1 MLLKTPFRLIHFPGV
16 ALAIAGAALVLA
28 AVTVSTRLFL
38 PAAGDAALQQ
48 DLSQVGGVP
57 VLSVVMYSSF
67 GPNELSGLSGQ
78 VERVVDGRAPRLGD
92 PVRTLLGP
100 AVPVTA
106 GPEGS
111 GEPQGGAPVDR
122 GATAPVQLAAR
133 DGFAGHIRRLAT
145 ARGAAAS
152 DGVWVPE
159 SVATA
164 LRLRPGQAV
173 TVGARPRVRT
183 RVAGIY
189 QDLTAGGRPLDPFWS
204 PLSGAMAVQQVDQ
217 PPPPLLLAEPEPL
230 AELGRQ
236 LEASGRLEWNWYLP
250 PRRLTVPTVQTLV
263 PQIERVRL
271 DISDPLSLLAAR
283 QASASSPLA
292 DAVARARATEV
303 ALTGPV
309 ETISVTGRVLALA
322 LLAAAGLYGVKRRRG
337 EVLLLTAQGVGGA
350 RLAARTV
357 VEALLPLL
365 VGGALGWL
373 LAVGLAGVLT
383 PTGEPQPQAL
393 AAANREVLVALAVGL
408 LLLAAVTWASVQ
420 AEERE
425 RSGRLRVLLARP
437 LWEALLLVL
446 AAAALYEL
454 QTRGAQPVQ
463 AAGEPARVDRFL
475 VLFPLLLI
483 AGLAGLAARG
493 AGRLL
498 ARRPLRAAARPRPA
512 TFLALRRLA
521 AAPRLVLLLVT
532 GSALAIGIL
541 GYAGILVASTRAAAL
556 DKARVLVGS
565 DTSVST
571 AAAAEG
577 LDGGGLAATRVQ
589 RVRGLTLAPDGVPI
603 DLLAVDP
610 STFAAAVHWD
620 AAWAGEPLGALL
632 DRLNADQPAP
642 GRVPALLAGPSV
654 SASNAVELG
663 TDDLPVSVV
672 GRASAFPGMSRA
684 DRPLLVVSA
693 DRLSLWAGSTGVR
706 LTAGHEV
713 WTREDPAAVVAV
725 LREAGTV
732 PEATRTAGTV
742 MRTPAFL
749 AVSWTF
755 AMLQA
760 LGALAGLVALVG
772 LVLYA
777 QARQRG
783 RLVAYALA
791 RRMGLS
797 RGAHL
802 RSVAMELAAML
813 LFSFVLGVAL
823 ALVTSLLV
831 YRRLDPMPELPP
843 GLHLVLPGA
852 VLGLTLLG
860 VALAAVAGALLVQRG
875 ADRAN
880 VAEVM
885 RLAG

>member
-48 DLSQVGGVP
+48 GLSQFAGVP
-57 VLSVVMYSSF
+57 ALSVVMYSSF

-78 VERVVDGRAPRLGD
+78 VERVVHNRAPRLGD

-100 AVPVTA
+100 PLPLSV
-106 GPEGS
+106 GGS
-111 GEPQGGAPVDR
+111 A
-122 GATAPVQLAAR
+122 APVQLAAR
-133 DGFAGHIRRLAT
+133 DGFAAHVRQLAT
-145 ARGAAAS
+145 ARGKAAT

-159 SVATA
+159 TVATA
-164 LRLRPGQAV
+164 LKLRPGQAV
-173 TVGARPRVRT
+173 AVGADPRVRT

-189 QDLTAGGRPLDPFWS
+189 QDLTAGDRALDPFWS
-204 PLSGAMAVQQVDQ
+204 PLSGALAVQDIDQ
-217 PPPPLLLAEPEPL
+217 PPAPLLLAEPEPL

-250 PRRLTVPTVQTLV
+250 PGRPTVPAVETLV

-271 DISDPLSLLAAR
+271 DVADPLSLFAAR
-283 QASASSPLA
+283 QATASSPLA

-365 VGGALGWL
+365 AGGVLGWL
-373 LAVGLAGVLT
+373 LAVGLAGVLA

-425 RSGRLRVLLARP
+425 RSGRLRALLARP

-446 AAAALYEL
+446 AAAAFYEL

-463 AAGEPARVDRFL
+463 TAGEPAKVDRFL

-498 ARRPLRAAARPRPA
+498 ARRPLRVGARPA
-512 TFLALRRLA
+512 AFLAGRRLA

-571 AAAAEG
+571 LSAAEG
-577 LDGGGLAATRVQ
+577 LEGGALAATSVQ
-589 RVRGLTLAPDGVPI
+589 RIRGLTLAPDGVPV

-620 AAWAGEPLGALL
+620 AAWAGEPLAALL
-632 DRLNADQPAP
+632 DRLDADPAAT
-642 GRVPALLAGPSV
+642 GRVSALLAGPAV
-654 SASNAVELG
+654 PAAGAVELG
-663 TDDLPVSVV
+663 ADDLPVAMV
-672 GRASAFPGMSRA
+672 GRAAAFPGMSRA

-693 DRLSLWAGSTGVR
+693 ERLSQWAVTLRVR

-732 PEATRTAGTV
+732 PEATRTAATV
-742 MRTPAFL
+742 MRTPTFL

-755 AMLQA
+755 AMLQT
-760 LGALAGLVALVG
+760 LGALAGLVTLVG
-772 LVLYA
+772 LVLYV

-802 RSVAMELAAML
+802 GSVALELAAML
-813 LFSFVLGVAL
+813 LFSFALGVAL
-823 ALVTSLLV
+823 ALATSSLV

-860 VALAAVAGALLVQRG
+860 VAVAALTGALLVQRG

>member
-1 MLLKTPFRLIHFPGV
+1 V
-16 ALAIAGAALVLA
+16 ALAIAGAALVLV

-48 DLSQVGGVP
+48 DLGQIGGVP
-57 VLSVVMYSSF
+57 ALSVVMFSSL
-67 GPNELSGLSGQ
+67 GPNELEGLSVQ
-78 VERVVDGRAPRLGD
+78 VERVVAGRAPRLGE
-92 PVRTLLGP
+92 PVRPLLGP
-100 AVPVTA
+100 PVPVA
-106 GPEGS
+106 AARPEGS
-111 GEPQGGAPVDR
+111 GEPQGGAPVNR
-122 GATAPVQLAAR
+122 AAQVQLAAR
-133 DGFAGHIRRLAT
+133 DGFAGHVHRLAT
-145 ARGAAAS
+145 AQGTATA
-152 DGVWVPE
+152 DGVWVPR

-164 LRLRPGQAV
+164 LRLRPGQVVVIGTA
-173 TVGARPRVRT
+173 PLVRA

-189 QDLTAGGRPLDPFWS
+189 QDLTDGDRPLDPFWS
-204 PLSGAMAVQQVDQ
+204 PLSGAMAVQQADQ

-236 LEASGRLEWNWYLP
+236 LAVSARLEWDFYLP
-250 PRRLTVPTVQTLV
+250 PGRLTVPAVETLV
-263 PQIERVRL
+263 PQIDRVRL

-283 QASASSPLA
+283 QATASSPLA
-292 DAVARARATEV
+292 TSVARAHTTEV

-309 ETISVTGRVLALA
+309 ETISVTGRILALA

-350 RLAARTV
+350 QLAARSV
-357 VEALLPLL
+357 VEAVLPLL
-365 VGGALGWL
+365 AGGALGWA

-383 PTGEPQPQAL
+383 PTSEPQPQAL
-393 AAANREVLVALAVGL
+393 AAANREVVVVLAVGL
-408 LLLAAVTWASVQ
+408 LLLAAVTWGSVR

-425 RSGRLRVLLARP
+425 GPGRFREVLARP
-437 LWEALLLVL
+437 LWEALVLVL

-454 QTRGAQPVQ
+454 QTRGGQPVRVP
-463 AAGEPARVDRFL
+463 GEPARVDRFL

-498 ARRPLRAAARPRPA
+498 AGATRPIRASNRPSPAA
-512 TFLALRRLA
+512 FLAVRRLA

-532 GSALAIGIL
+532 GSALAFGIL
-541 GYAGILVASTRAAAL
+541 GYAGVLVASTRAAAY
-556 DKARVLVGS
+556 DKARILVGS
-565 DTSVST
+565 DASVT
-571 AAAAEG
+571 TRAPAEG
-577 LDGGGLAATRVQ
+577 LNGSGLAATRVQ
-589 RVRGLTLAPDGVPI
+589 RVSGVTLAPDSVPV

-610 STFAAAVHWD
+610 ATFAAAVHWSSTY
-620 AAWAGEPLGALL
+620 AGEPLGVLL
-632 DRLNADQPAP
+632 DRLDADPAVV
-642 GRVPALLAGPSV
+642 GRVPALLAGPAV
-654 SASNAVELG
+654 PTSNAVE
-663 TDDLPVSVV
+663 V
-672 GRASAFPGMSRA
+672 GSADVPIAIVGSASAFPGMSRA

-693 DRLSLWAGSTGVR
+693 ARLSVWAGNARTP
-706 LTAGHEV
+706 LAAEHEV

-755 AMLQA
+755 SMLQA
-760 LGALAGLVALVG
+760 LGALAGLVALIG
-772 LVLYA
+772 LVLYI

-802 RSVAMELAAML
+802 RSVALELAAML
-813 LFSFVLGVAL
+813 LFGFALGTTL
-823 ALVTSLLV
+823 ALVTSSLV
-831 YRRLDPMPELPP
+831 YRRLDPMPEIPP
-843 GLHLVLPGA
+843 GLHLHVQGA
-852 VLGLTLLG
+852 VLGLTLVG
-860 VALAAVAGALLVQRG
+860 VAVAALAGALLVQRG

>member
-16 ALAIAGAALVLA
+16 ALAVAGAALVLA

-48 DLSQVGGVP
+48 DLGQIGGVP
-57 VLSVVMYSSF
+57 ALSVVMFSPI
-67 GPNELSGLSGQ
+67 GPNELAALSRQ
-78 VERVVDGRAPRLGD
+78 VEGVVAGRVPRLGE
-92 PVRTLLGP
+92 PVRTVLGP
-100 AVPVTA
+100 PVQVA
-106 GPEGS
+106 PAEGS
-111 GEPQGGAPVDR
+111 GEPQGGAPVER
-122 GATAPVQLAAR
+122 VAPVQLAAR
-133 DGFAGHIRRLAT
+133 DGFAGHVRRLAT
-145 ARGAAAS
+145 APGTAAA
-152 DGVWVPE
+152 DGVWLPE

-173 TVGARPRVRT
+173 TVGAAPRART

-189 QDLTAGGRPLDPFWS
+189 QDLTGGDRPLDPFWS
-204 PLSGAMAVQQVDQ
+204 PLSGALAVRKVGEE
-217 PPPPLLLAEPEPL
+217 PPPLLLAEPALL

-236 LEASGRLEWNWYLP
+236 LGASARLEWNYYLP
-250 PRRLTVPTVQTLV
+250 PGRLTVPTVETLV
-263 PQIERVRL
+263 PQIDRVRL
-271 DISDPLSLLAAR
+271 DVSDPVSVLAAR
-283 QASASSPLA
+283 QATASSPLA
-292 DAVARARATEV
+292 NAVASAHATEV

-309 ETISVTGRVLALA
+309 ETISVTGRILALA

-350 RLAARTV
+350 QLAARSV
-357 VEALLPLL
+357 VEAALPLL
-365 VGGALGWL
+365 AGGALGWM
-373 LAVGLAGVLT
+373 LAVGLAAVLT

-393 AAANREVLVALAVGL
+393 AAANREVL
-408 LLLAAVTWASVQ
+408 
-420 AEERE
+420 
-425 RSGRLRVLLARP
+425 
-437 LWEALLLVL
+437 

-454 QTRGAQPVQ
+454 QTRGSQPVQ
-463 AAGEPARVDRFL
+463 AGGQPARVDRFL

-498 ARRPLRAAARPRPA
+498 AGGTRPLRGGGRPRPA
-512 TFLALRRLA
+512 VFLAVRRLA

-541 GYAGILVASTRAAAL
+541 GYAGILVASTRAAAH
-556 DKARVLVGS
+556 DKARILVGS
-565 DTSVST
+565 DASVT
-571 AAAAEG
+571 TRAPAKG
-577 LDGGGLAATRVQ
+577 LDGSGLAATRVQ
-589 RVRGLTLAPDGVPI
+589 RVSGATLAPDSVPV

-610 STFAAAVHWD
+610 ATFAAAVHWSSPY
-620 AAWAGEPLGALL
+620 AGEPLGVLL
-632 DRLNADQPAP
+632 DRLDADPAVV
-642 GRVPALLAGPSV
+642 GRVPALLAGPAV
-654 SASNAVELG
+654 PTSNAIEVG
-663 TDDLPVSVV
+663 GADLPIAIV
-672 GRASAFPGMSRA
+672 GSASAFPGMSRA

-693 DRLSLWAGSTGVR
+693 ARLSVWAGNARTP
-706 LTAGHEV
+706 LAAEHEV
-713 WTREDPAAVVAV
+713 WTREDPAAIVAV

-732 PEATRTAGTV
+732 PEATRTASTV

-760 LGALAGLVALVG
+760 LGALAGLVALIG

-802 RSVAMELAAML
+802 RSVALELAAML
-813 LFSFVLGVAL
+813 LFGFALGTTL
-823 ALVTSLLV
+823 ALVTSSLV
-831 YRRLDPMPELPP
+831 YRRLDPMPEIPP
-843 GLHLVLPGA
+843 GLHLRLPGA

-860 VALAAVAGALLVQRG
+860 VAVAALAGALLVQRG

>member
-16 ALAIAGAALVLA
+16 ALAIAGAALVLV

-48 DLSQVGGVP
+48 DLGQIGGVP
-57 VLSVVMYSSF
+57 ALSVVMYSSF
-67 GPNELSGLSGQ
+67 GPNELAGLSGQ

-100 AVPVTA
+100 PVPVA
-106 GPEGS
+106 AN
-111 GEPQGGAPVDR
+111 GAS
-122 GATAPVQLAAR
+122 APVQLAAR
-133 DGFAGHIRRLAT
+133 DGFAGHVRRLAT
-145 ARGAAAS
+145 AEGKAAT

-164 LRLRPGQAV
+164 LKLRPGQAV
-173 TVGARPRVRT
+173 AVGAAPRVRT

-189 QDLTAGGRPLDPFWS
+189 QDLTAGDRPLDPFWS
-204 PLSGAMAVQQVDQ
+204 PLSGALAVQQIDQ
-217 PPPPLLLAEPEPL
+217 PPPPLLLAEPEPQ

-236 LEASGRLEWNWYLP
+236 LGASGRLEWNWYLP
-250 PRRLTVPTVQTLV
+250 PGRLTVPTVETLV

-283 QASASSPLA
+283 QAAASSPLA

-365 VGGALGWL
+365 AGGALGWL

-408 LLLAAVTWASVQ
+408 LLLAAVTWASVH

-425 RSGRLRVLLARP
+425 RSGRLRQLLARP

-463 AAGEPARVDRFL
+463 AAGEPARVDSFL

-498 ARRPLRAAARPRPA
+498 ARRPLRAGTRPRPA
-512 TFLALRRLA
+512 AFLAVRRLA

-571 AAAAEG
+571 LAAAEG
-577 LDGGGLAATRVQ
+577 LDGGLAATRVQ
-589 RVRGLTLAPDGVPI
+589 RVRGLTLAPDGVPV

-632 DRLNADQPAP
+632 DRLDADPPAP

-654 SASNAVELG
+654 PASNALELG
-663 TDDLPVSVV
+663 VEDLPVATV
-672 GRASAFPGMSRA
+672 GSATAFPGMSRA

-693 DRLSLWAGSTGVR
+693 ERLSLWAGTAGVR
-706 LTAGHEV
+706 LATGHEV
-713 WTREDPAAVVAV
+713 WSREDPAAVVAV

-732 PEATRTAGTV
+732 PEATRTAATV

-755 AMLQA
+755 GMLQA
-760 LGALAGLVALVG
+760 LGTLAGLVALVG
-772 LVLYA
+772 LVLYV

-791 RRMGLS
+791 RRMGLT

-802 RSVAMELAAML
+802 RSVALELAAML
-813 LFSFVLGVAL
+813 LFSFALGVIL
-823 ALVTSLLV
+823 ALVTSSLV

-852 VLGLTLLG
+852 ALGLTLLG
-860 VALAAVAGALLVQRG
+860 VTVAAVAGALLVQRG

>member
-16 ALAIAGAALVLA
+16 ALAVAGAALVLA

-48 DLSQVGGVP
+48 DLGQIGGVP
-57 VLSVVMYSSF
+57 ALSVVMFSPI
-67 GPNELSGLSGQ
+67 GPNELAALSRQ
-78 VERVVDGRAPRLGD
+78 VEGVVAGRVPRLGE
-92 PVRTLLGP
+92 PVRTVLGP
-100 AVPVTA
+100 PVPVA
-106 GPEGS
+106 PAEGS
-111 GEPQGGAPVDR
+111 GEPQGGAPVER
-122 GATAPVQLAAR
+122 VAPVQLAAR
-133 DGFAGHIRRLAT
+133 DGFAGHVRRLAT
-145 ARGAAAS
+145 APGTAAA
-152 DGVWVPE
+152 DGVWLPE

-173 TVGARPRVRT
+173 TVGAAPRART

-189 QDLTAGGRPLDPFWS
+189 QDLTGGDRPLDPFWS
-204 PLSGAMAVQQVDQ
+204 PLSGALAVRKVGEE
-217 PPPPLLLAEPEPL
+217 PPPLLLAEPALL

-236 LEASGRLEWNWYLP
+236 LGASARLEWNYYLP
-250 PRRLTVPTVQTLV
+250 PGRLTVPTVETLV
-263 PQIERVRL
+263 PQIDRVRL
-271 DISDPLSLLAAR
+271 DVSDPVSVLAAR
-283 QASASSPLA
+283 QATASSPLA
-292 DAVARARATEV
+292 NAVASAHATEV

-309 ETISVTGRVLALA
+309 ETISVTGRILALA

-350 RLAARTV
+350 QLAARSV
-357 VEALLPLL
+357 VEAALPLL
-365 VGGALGWL
+365 AGGALGWM
-373 LAVGLAGVLT
+373 LAVGLAAVLT

-408 LLLAAVTWASVQ
+408 LLLAVVTWASVQ

-425 RSGRLRVLLARP
+425 RSRAGLRELLAKP
-437 LWEALLLVL
+437 LWEVLLLVL

-454 QTRGAQPVQ
+454 QTRGSQPVQ
-463 AAGEPARVDRFL
+463 AGGQPARVDRFL

-498 ARRPLRAAARPRPA
+498 AGGTRPLRGGGRPRPA
-512 TFLALRRLA
+512 VFLAVRRLA

-532 GSALAIGIL
+532 GSALAFGIL
-541 GYAGILVASTRAAAL
+541 GYAGILVASTRAAAH
-556 DKARVLVGS
+556 DKARILVGS
-565 DTSVST
+565 DASVT
-571 AAAAEG
+571 TRAPAKG
-577 LDGGGLAATRVQ
+577 LDGSGLAATRVQ
-589 RVRGLTLAPDGVPI
+589 RVSGATLDADP
-603 DLLAVDP
+603 AV
-610 STFAAAVHWD
+610 V
-620 AAWAGEPLGALL
+620 
-632 DRLNADQPAP
+632 
-642 GRVPALLAGPSV
+642 GRVPALLAGPAV
-654 SASNAVELG
+654 PTSNAIEVG
-663 TDDLPVSVV
+663 GADLPIAIV
-672 GRASAFPGMSRA
+672 GSASAFPGMSRA

-693 DRLSLWAGSTGVR
+693 ARLSVWAENARTP
-706 LTAGHEV
+706 LAAEHEV
-713 WTREDPAAVVAV
+713 WTREDPAAIVAV

-732 PEATRTAGTV
+732 PEATRTASTV

-760 LGALAGLVALVG
+760 LGALAGLVALIG

-802 RSVAMELAAML
+802 RSVALELAAML
-813 LFSFVLGVAL
+813 LFGFALGTTL
-823 ALVTSLLV
+823 ALVTSSLV
-831 YRRLDPMPELPP
+831 YRRLDPMPEIPP
-843 GLHLVLPGA
+843 GLHLRLPGA

-860 VALAAVAGALLVQRG
+860 VAVAALAGALLVQRG

>member
-48 DLSQVGGVP
+48 ELGQIGGVP
-57 VLSVVMYSSF
+57 ALSVVLFSPI
-67 GPNELSGLSGQ
+67 GPNELAALSRQ
-78 VERVVDGRAPRLGD
+78 VEGVVGGRVPRLGE
-92 PVRTLLGP
+92 PVRTMLGP
-100 AVPVTA
+100 PVALAAGDTTA
-106 GPEGS
+106 S
-111 GEPQGGAPVDR
+111 
-122 GATAPVQLAAR
+122 VQLAAR
-133 DGFAGHIRRLAT
+133 DGFAGHLRRLAT
-145 ARGAAAS
+145 AEGTAAE

-173 TVGARPRVRT
+173 AVGTAPRART

-189 QDLTAGGRPLDPFWS
+189 QDLTGGDRPLDPFWS
-204 PLSGAMAVQQVDQ
+204 PLSGALAVRKVGEE
-217 PPPPLLLAEPEPL
+217 PPQLLLAEPVLL

-236 LEASGRLEWNWYLP
+236 LGATARLEWNYYLP
-250 PRRLTVPTVQTLV
+250 PGRLTVPTVETLV
-263 PQIERVRL
+263 PQIDRVRL
-271 DISDPLSLLAAR
+271 DISDPVSVLAAR
-283 QASASSPLA
+283 QATASSPLA
-292 DAVARARATEV
+292 TAVASAHATEV

-309 ETISVTGRVLALA
+309 ETISVTGRILALA

-350 RLAARTV
+350 QLAARSV
-357 VEALLPLL
+357 VEAALPLL
-365 VGGALGWL
+365 AGGALGWV

-420 AEERE
+420 AEERQ
-425 RSGRLRVLLARP
+425 RSRAAFRELLAKP

-454 QTRGAQPVQ
+454 QTRGGQPVQ
-463 AAGEPARVDRFL
+463 VGGQPARVDRFL

-498 ARRPLRAAARPRPA
+498 AEGTRPLRAGASPRPA
-512 TFLALRRLA
+512 AFLAVRRLA

-541 GYAGILVASTRAAAL
+541 GYAGILVASTRAAAH
-556 DKARVLVGS
+556 DKARILVGS
-565 DTSVST
+565 DTSVT
-571 AAAAEG
+571 TLAPAKG
-577 LDGGGLAATRVQ
+577 LDGSGLAATRVQ
-589 RVRGLTLAPDGVPI
+589 RVHGVTLSPYSVPV

-610 STFAAAVHWD
+610 ATFAAAVHWSSTY
-620 AAWAGEPLGALL
+620 AGEPLGVLL
-632 DRLNADQPAP
+632 DRLDADPAVV
-642 GRVPALLAGPSV
+642 GRVPALLAGPAV
-654 SASNAVELG
+654 PTSNAIEVG
-663 TDDLPVSVV
+663 SADLPIAIV
-672 GRASAFPGMSRA
+672 GNASAFPGMSRA

-693 DRLSLWAGSTGVR
+693 APLSVWAGN
-706 LTAGHEV
+706 AGTPLAAEHEV

-755 AMLQA
+755 GMLQA
-760 LGALAGLVALVG
+760 LGVLAGLVALVG

-802 RSVAMELAAML
+802 RSVALELAAML
-813 LFSFVLGVAL
+813 LFSFALGVTL
-823 ALVTSLLV
+823 ALITSSLV
-831 YRRLDPMPELPP
+831 YRRLDPMPEIPP
-843 GLHLVLPGA
+843 GLHLRLPGA

-860 VALAAVAGALLVQRG
+860 VAVAALAGALLVQRG

-880 VAEVM
+880 VAEVL

>member
-16 ALAIAGAALVLA
+16 ALAIAGAALVLV

-38 PAAGDAALQQ
+38 PAAGDAALEQE
-48 DLSQVGGVP
+48 LSRVRGVP
-57 VLSVVMYSSF
+57 ALSVVMFSSF
-67 GPNELSGLSGQ
+67 GPNELSALSGQ
-78 VERVVDGRAPRLGD
+78 VERVVSNRAPRLGD

-100 AVPVTA
+100 ALPVQA
-106 GPEGS
+106 AEGS
-111 GEPQGGAPVDR
+111 GGPVDR
-122 GATAPVQLAAR
+122 AASAPVQLAAR

-145 ARGAAAS
+145 ARGTAAT
-152 DGVWVPE
+152 DGVWVAE

-164 LRLRPGQAV
+164 LKLRPGQAI
-173 TVGARPRVRT
+173 TVGAEPRART

-189 QDLTAGGRPLDPFWS
+189 QDLTAGDQLLDPFWS
-204 PLSGAMAVQQVDQ
+204 PLSGALSVQQIDA
-217 PPPPLLLAEPEPL
+217 PPAPLLLAEPAPL
-230 AELGRQ
+230 AELGRR
-236 LEASGRLEWNWYLP
+236 LEAAGRLEWNWYLP
-250 PRRLTVPTVQTLV
+250 PGRITVPAVETLV
-263 PQIERVRL
+263 PPIERVRL
-271 DISDPLSLLAAR
+271 DVSDPLSLFAAR
-283 QASASSPLA
+283 QATASSPLA
-292 DAVARARATEV
+292 DAVASARATEV

-309 ETISVTGRVLALA
+309 ETISVTGRALALA

-365 VGGALGWL
+365 AGGALGWL

-393 AAANREVLVALAVGL
+393 AAANLEVLVALAVGL
-408 LLLAAVTWASVQ
+408 LLLAAVTWGSVQ

-425 RSGRLRVLLARP
+425 RTGRLRQLLARP

-463 AAGEPARVDRFL
+463 TAGEPARVDRFL
-475 VLFPLLLI
+475 VLFPMLLI

-498 ARRPLRAAARPRPA
+498 AGGARPLRAGAHPRPA
-512 TFLALRRLA
+512 AFLAGRRLA
-521 AAPRLVLLLVT
+521 AAPRLVVLLVT

-541 GYAGILVASTRAAAL
+541 GYAGILVASTRSAAL

-565 DTSVST
+565 DTSMST
-571 AAAAEG
+571 RAAAEG

-589 RVRGLTLAPDGVPI
+589 RLGDLTLQPDGVPV

-620 AAWAGEPLGALL
+620 ASWSGEPLGVLL
-632 DRLNADQPAP
+632 DRLDAGPPSP
-642 GRVPALLAGPSV
+642 GRVPALLAGPAV
-654 SASNAVELG
+654 PAFNAVELG
-663 TDDLPVSVV
+663 TADVPVAMV
-672 GRASAFPGMSRA
+672 GRAAAFPGMSRA

-693 DRLSLWAGSTGVR
+693 ERLSQWAVALRVR
-706 LTAGHEV
+706 LPAGHEV
-713 WTREDPAAVVAV
+713 WTREEPAVVAAV

-732 PEATRTAGTV
+732 PEATRTAGAV

-755 AMLQA
+755 GMLQA

-772 LVLYA
+772 LVLYV

-813 LFSFVLGVAL
+813 LFSFALGVAL
-823 ALVTSLLV
+823 ALVTASLV
-831 YRRLDPMPELPP
+831 YRRLDPMPGLPP

-860 VALAAVAGALLVQRG
+860 VAVAAVAGALLVQRG

>member
-1 MLLKTPFRLIHFPGV
+1 V
-16 ALAIAGAALVLA
+16 ALAIAGAALVLV

-48 DLSQVGGVP
+48 DLGKIGGVRA
-57 VLSVVMYSSF
+57 LAVVMFSSL
-67 GPNELSGLSGQ
+67 GPNELEGLSGQ
-78 VERVVDGRAPRLGD
+78 VERVVAGRAPRLGD

-100 AVPVTA
+100 PVPVTA
-106 GPEGS
+106 NGTS
-111 GEPQGGAPVDR
+111 AQ
-122 GATAPVQLAAR
+122 VQLAAR
-133 DGFAGHIRRLAT
+133 DGFAGHVRRLAT
-145 ARGAAAS
+145 ARGTAAAG
-152 DGVWVPE
+152 GVWVPR

-164 LRLRPGQAV
+164 LRLRPGQV
-173 TVGARPRVRT
+173 VVIGAAPRVRA

-189 QDLTAGGRPLDPFWS
+189 QDLTDGDRPLDPFWS
-204 PLSGAMAVQQVDQ
+204 PLSGAMAVQQADQ
-217 PPPPLLLAEPEPL
+217 PPPPLLLAEPAPL

-236 LEASGRLEWNWYLP
+236 LAVSARLEWDFYLP
-250 PRRLTVPTVQTLV
+250 PGRLTVPAVETLV
-263 PQIERVRL
+263 PQIDRVRL
-271 DISDPLSLLAAR
+271 DVSDPVSVLAAR
-283 QASASSPLA
+283 QATASSPLA
-292 DAVARARATEV
+292 TAVASAHDTEV

-309 ETISVTGRVLALA
+309 ETISVTGRILALA

-350 RLAARTV
+350 QLAARSL
-357 VEALLPLL
+357 VEAVLPLL
-365 VGGALGWL
+365 AGGALGWA

-383 PTGEPQPQAL
+383 PTGEAQPQAL
-393 AAANREVLVALAVGL
+393 AAANREVVVVLAVGM

-425 RSGRLRVLLARP
+425 RSRAAFRELLAKP
-437 LWEALLLVL
+437 LWEALVLVL

-454 QTRGAQPVQ
+454 QSRGGQPVQ
-463 AAGEPARVDRFL
+463 VPGQPARVDRFL

-498 ARRPLRAAARPRPA
+498 ANGTRPIRAAARPRPA
-512 TFLALRRLA
+512 AFLAVRRLA

-532 GSALAIGIL
+532 GSALAFGIL

-571 AAAAEG
+571 WAAAQG

-589 RVRGLTLAPDGVPI
+589 RVNGVTLAPDGTTV

-610 STFAAAVHWD
+610 ATFAAAVRWD
-620 AAWAGEPLGALL
+620 PTYAGEPLGVLL
-632 DRLNADQPAP
+632 DRLAAGPAAAS
-642 GRVPALLAGPSV
+642 RLPALLAGPAV
-654 SASNAVELG
+654 PTANAIELGSASLPLAAVG
-663 TDDLPVSVV
+663 TAAV
-672 GRASAFPGMSRA
+672 FPGMSRA
-684 DRPLLVVSA
+684 DRPLLVVPA
-693 DRLSLWAGSTGVR
+693 ERLSAWARRSGTP
-706 LTAGHEV
+706 LAAEHEV

-725 LREAGTV
+725 LRQAGTV
-732 PEATRTAGTV
+732 PGAVRTAGAV

-755 AMLQA
+755 SMLQA

-772 LVLYA
+772 LVLYV

-802 RSVAMELAAML
+802 RSVALELAAML
-813 LFSFVLGVAL
+813 LFGFALGVIL
-823 ALVTSLLV
+823 ALVSSSLV
-831 YRRLDPMPELPP
+831 YRRLDPMPEIPP
-843 GLHLVLPGA
+843 GLHLQLPGA
-852 VLGLTLLG
+852 VLGLTLVG
-860 VALAAVAGALLVQRG
+860 VAAAALAGALLVQRG

>member
-1 MLLKTPFRLIHFPGV
+1 MLLKTPFRLIHVPGV
-16 ALAIAGAALVLA
+16 ARAIAGAALVLA

-48 DLSQVGGVP
+48 GLGQIGGVP
-57 VLSVVMYSSF
+57 ALSVVMYSSF
-67 GPNELSGLSGQ
+67 GPNELDGLSGQ
-78 VERVVDGRAPRLGD
+78 VERVVYGRAPRLGD

-100 AVPVTA
+100 PVPVEA
-106 GPEGS
+106 N
-111 GEPQGGAPVDR
+111 GAS
-122 GATAPVQLAAR
+122 APVQLAAR
-133 DGFAGHIRRLAT
+133 DGFAAHLRRLAT
-145 ARGAAAS
+145 AEGKVAT

-164 LRLRPGQAV
+164 LKLRPGQAV
-173 TVGARPRVRT
+173 AVGTVPRV

-189 QDLTAGGRPLDPFWS
+189 QDLTAGDRPLDPFWS
-204 PLSGAMAVQQVDQ
+204 PLSGALAVKLIDQ

-236 LEASGRLEWNWYLP
+236 LAASGRLEWNWYLP
-250 PRRLTVPTVQTLV
+250 PGRLTVPAVETLV

-283 QASASSPLA
+283 QATASSPLA

-322 LLAAAGLYGVKRRRG
+322 LLAAAGLYGVRRRRG

-350 RLAARTV
+350 RIAARTV

-365 VGGALGWL
+365 FGGALGWL
-373 LAVGLAGVLT
+373 LAVGGAGVLT

-425 RSGRLRVLLARP
+425 RSGRLRALLARP

-498 ARRPLRAAARPRPA
+498 AGGSRPLRAGARPRPA
-512 TFLALRRLA
+512 AFLAVRRLA

-571 AAAAEG
+571 RAAAEG
-577 LDGGGLAATRVQ
+577 LAGGLAATRVQ
-589 RVRGLTLAPDGVPI
+589 RVRGLTLAPDGVPV

-620 AAWAGEPLGALL
+620 ATWAGEPLGELL
-632 DRLNADQPAP
+632 DRLAADPPAT

-654 SASNAVELG
+654 PPSNAVELG
-663 TDDLPVSVV
+663 TTDVPVTTV
-672 GRASAFPGMSRA
+672 GSATAFPGMSRA

-693 DRLSLWAGSTGVR
+693 ERLTLWAGGAGVR

-713 WTREDPAAVVAV
+713 WTREDPAAVEAV

-732 PEATRTAGTV
+732 PEATRTAATV

-755 AMLQA
+755 AMLQT

-802 RSVAMELAAML
+802 RSVALELAAML
-813 LFSFVLGVAL
+813 LFSFALGVAL
-823 ALVTSLLV
+823 ALATSSLV

-843 GLHLVLPGA
+843 GLRLVLPGA
-852 VLGLTLLG
+852 VLGLTLLA
-860 VALAAVAGALLVQRG
+860 VAVAALAGALLVQRG

>member
-48 DLSQVGGVP
+48 NLGQIRGVP
-57 VLSVVMYSSF
+57 ALSVVMYSSL
-67 GPNELSGLSGQ
+67 GPNELAGLSGQ
-78 VERVVDGRAPRLGD
+78 VERVVDNRAPRLGD

-100 AVPVTA
+100 PLPLSV
-106 GPEGS
+106 GGS
-111 GEPQGGAPVDR
+111 A
-122 GATAPVQLAAR
+122 APVQLAAR

-145 ARGAAAS
+145 ARGTAAT

-159 SVATA
+159 TVATA
-164 LRLRPGQAV
+164 LKLRPGQAV
-173 TVGARPRVRT
+173 AVGAAPRVRT

-189 QDLTAGGRPLDPFWS
+189 QDLTAGDRPLDPFWS
-204 PLSGAMAVQQVDQ
+204 PLSGAMAVQLVDQ
-217 PPPPLLLAEPEPL
+217 PPAPLLLAEPEPL

-250 PRRLTVPTVQTLV
+250 AGRLTVPAVVTLV

-271 DISDPLSLLAAR
+271 DVSDPLSLFAR
-283 QASASSPLA
+283 QATASSPLA

-350 RLAARTV
+350 RLAARSV

-365 VGGALGWL
+365 AGGALGWL

-425 RSGRLRVLLARP
+425 RSGRLRQLLARP

-454 QTRGAQPVQ
+454 QTRGVQPVQ

-498 ARRPLRAAARPRPA
+498 ASGTRPLRAGARPRPA
-512 TFLALRRLA
+512 AFLAGRRLA

-541 GYAGILVASTRAAAL
+541 GYAGILVASTQSAAL

-565 DTSVST
+565 DASVST
-571 AAAAEG
+571 SAAAEG
-577 LDGGGLAATRVQ
+577 LDGSGLAATRVQ
-589 RVRGLTLAPDGVPI
+589 RVGGLTLAPDGVPV

-632 DRLNADQPAP
+632 DRLDADPAAA

-654 SASNAVELG
+654 PPFNAVELG
-663 TDDLPVSVV
+663 VEDLPVAMV
-672 GRASAFPGMSRA
+672 GRAAAFPGMSRA

-693 DRLSLWAGSTGVR
+693 ERLSQWAVALRVR
-706 LTAGHEV
+706 LTTGHEV

-732 PEATRTAGTV
+732 PEATRAAATV

-755 AMLQA
+755 AMLQT

-772 LVLYA
+772 LVLYV

-813 LFSFVLGVAL
+813 LFSFALGVAL
-823 ALVTSLLV
+823 ALVTSSLV

-860 VALAAVAGALLVQRG
+860 VAVAAVAGALLVQRG

>member
-16 ALAIAGAALVLA
+16 ALAVAGAALVLA

-48 DLSQVGGVP
+48 DLGQIGGVP
-57 VLSVVMYSSF
+57 ALSVVMFSPI
-67 GPNELSGLSGQ
+67 GPNELAALSRQ
-78 VERVVDGRAPRLGD
+78 VEGVVAGRVPRLGE
-92 PVRTLLGP
+92 PVRTVLGP
-100 AVPVTA
+100 PVQVAAV
-106 GPEGS
+106 EGS
-111 GEPQGGAPVDR
+111 GEPQGGAPVER
-122 GATAPVQLAAR
+122 VASVQLAAR
-133 DGFAGHIRRLAT
+133 DGFAGHVRRLAT
-145 ARGAAAS
+145 APGTAAA
-152 DGVWVPE
+152 DGVWLPE

-173 TVGARPRVRT
+173 TVGAAPRART

-189 QDLTAGGRPLDPFWS
+189 QDLTGGDRPLDPFWS
-204 PLSGAMAVQQVDQ
+204 PLSGALAVRKVGEE
-217 PPPPLLLAEPEPL
+217 PPPLLLAEPALL

-236 LEASGRLEWNWYLP
+236 LGASARLEWNYFLP
-250 PRRLTVPTVQTLV
+250 PGRLTVPTVETLV
-263 PQIERVRL
+263 PQIDRVRL
-271 DISDPLSLLAAR
+271 DVSDPVSVLAAR
-283 QASASSPLA
+283 QATASSPLA
-292 DAVARARATEV
+292 NAVASAHATEV

-309 ETISVTGRVLALA
+309 ETISVTGRILALA
-322 LLAAAGLYGVKRRRG
+322 LLA
-337 EVLLLTAQGVGGA
+337 
-350 RLAARTV
+350 
-357 VEALLPLL
+357 
-365 VGGALGWL
+365 GGALGWM
-373 LAVGLAGVLT
+373 LAVGLAAVLT

-408 LLLAAVTWASVQ
+408 LLLAVVTWASVQ

-425 RSGRLRVLLARP
+425 RSRAGLRELLAKP
-437 LWEALLLVL
+437 LWEVLLLVL

-454 QTRGAQPVQ
+454 QTRGSQPVQ
-463 AAGEPARVDRFL
+463 AGGQPARVDRFL

-498 ARRPLRAAARPRPA
+498 AGGTRPLRGGGRPRPA
-512 TFLALRRLA
+512 VFLAVRRLA

-541 GYAGILVASTRAAAL
+541 GYAGILVASTRAAAH
-556 DKARVLVGS
+556 DKARILVGS
-565 DTSVST
+565 DASVT
-571 AAAAEG
+571 TRAPAKG
-577 LDGGGLAATRVQ
+577 LDGSGLAATRVQ
-589 RVRGLTLAPDGVPI
+589 RVSGATLAPDSVPV

-610 STFAAAVHWD
+610 ATFAAAVHWSSPY
-620 AAWAGEPLGALL
+620 AGEPLGVLL
-632 DRLNADQPAP
+632 DRLDADPAVV
-642 GRVPALLAGPSV
+642 GRVPALLAGPAV
-654 SASNAVELG
+654 PTSNAIEVG
-663 TDDLPVSVV
+663 GADLPIAIV
-672 GRASAFPGMSRA
+672 GSASAFPGMSRA

-693 DRLSLWAGSTGVR
+693 ARLSVWAGNARTP
-706 LTAGHEV
+706 LAAEHEV
-713 WTREDPAAVVAV
+713 WTREDPAAIVAV

-732 PEATRTAGTV
+732 PEATRTASTV

-760 LGALAGLVALVG
+760 LGALAGLVALIG

-802 RSVAMELAAML
+802 RSVALELAAML
-813 LFSFVLGVAL
+813 LFGFALGTTL
-823 ALVTSLLV
+823 ALVTSSLV
-831 YRRLDPMPELPP
+831 YRRLDPMPEIPP
-843 GLHLVLPGA
+843 GLHLRLPGA

-860 VALAAVAGALLVQRG
+860 VAVAALAGALLVQRG

>member
-1 MLLKTPFRLIHFPGV
+1 V
-16 ALAIAGAALVLA
+16 A
-28 AVTVSTRLFL
+28 
-38 PAAGDAALQQ
+38 
-48 DLSQVGGVP
+48 
-57 VLSVVMYSSF
+57 
-67 GPNELSGLSGQ
+67 
-78 VERVVDGRAPRLGD
+78 
-92 PVRTLLGP
+92 
-100 AVPVTA
+100 
-106 GPEGS
+106 
-111 GEPQGGAPVDR
+111 
-122 GATAPVQLAAR
+122 
-133 DGFAGHIRRLAT
+133 
-145 ARGAAAS
+145 
-152 DGVWVPE
+152 E

-164 LRLRPGQAV
+164 LKLRPGQAI
-173 TVGARPRVRT
+173 TVGAEPRART

-189 QDLTAGGRPLDPFWS
+189 QDLTAGDQLLDPFWS
-204 PLSGAMAVQQVDQ
+204 PLSGALSVQQIDQ
-217 PPPPLLLAEPEPL
+217 PPAPLLLAEPEPL

-250 PRRLTVPTVQTLV
+250 PGRLTVPAVETLV
-263 PQIERVRL
+263 PRIERVRL
-271 DISDPLSLLAAR
+271 DVSNPLSLFAAR
-283 QASASSPLA
+283 QATASSPLA
-292 DAVARARATEV
+292 DAVASARATEV

-365 VGGALGWL
+365 AGGALGWL

-383 PTGEPQPQAL
+383 PTGDPQPQAL
-393 AAANREVLVALAVGL
+393 AAANLEVLAALAVGL

-425 RSGRLRVLLARP
+425 RSGRLRQLLARP

-463 AAGEPARVDRFL
+463 TAGEPARVDRFL

-498 ARRPLRAAARPRPA
+498 ARRPLRAGASPRPA
-512 TFLALRRLA
+512 AFLAVRRLA
-521 AAPRLVLLLVT
+521 AAPRLVLVLVT

-541 GYAGILVASTRAAAL
+541 GYAGILVASTRSAAL

-565 DTSVST
+565 DASLST
-571 AAAAEG
+571 RAAAEG

-589 RVRGLTLAPDGVPI
+589 RLGGLTLQPDGVPV

-620 AAWAGEPLGALL
+620 TAWSGEPLGELL
-632 DRLNADQPAP
+632 DRLDADPPSP
-642 GRVPALLAGPSV
+642 GRVPGLLAGPAV
-654 SASNAVELG
+654 PAFNAVELG
-663 TDDLPVSVV
+663 TADVPVAMV
-672 GRASAFPGMSRA
+672 GRAAAFPGMSRA

-693 DRLSLWAGSTGVR
+693 ERLSQWAVALRVR
-706 LTAGHEV
+706 LSAGHEV
-713 WTREDPAAVVAV
+713 WTREDPAVVAAV
-725 LREAGTV
+725 LRETGTV
-732 PEATRTAGTV
+732 PEATRTAATV

-755 AMLQA
+755 GMLQA

-772 LVLYA
+772 LVLYV

-813 LFSFVLGVAL
+813 LFSFALGVTL
-823 ALVTSLLV
+823 ALVTASLV

-860 VALAAVAGALLVQRG
+860 VAVAAVAGALLVQRG

>member
-1 MLLKTPFRLIHFPGV
+1 V
-16 ALAIAGAALVLA
+16 AVAIAGAALILA

-38 PAAGDAALQQ
+38 PAAGDAALEQ
-48 DLSQVGGVP
+48 DLGRIGGVP
-57 VLSVVMYSSF
+57 ALSVVAYSPL
-67 GPNELSGLSGQ
+67 GPQELEGLSGQ
-78 VERVVDGRAPRLGD
+78 VEGIVRGWAPRLGE

-100 AVPVTA
+100 PVRVAAA
-106 GPEGS
+106 GRPAGSVEGNPEGV
-111 GEPQGGAPVDR
+111 PR
-122 GATAPVQLAAR
+122 RTAQVQLAAR
-133 DGFAGHIRRLAT
+133 DGFAGHVRRLAT
-145 ARGAAAS
+145 AEGTAAA

-159 SVATA
+159 SVATV
-164 LRLRPGQAV
+164 LRVRPGQAV
-173 TVGARPRVRT
+173 VIGTAPRVRA

-189 QDLTAGGRPLDPFWS
+189 EDLTGGDRPLDPFWS
-204 PLSGAMAVQQVDQ
+204 PLSGALAVREAGE
-217 PPPPLLLAEPEPL
+217 PPPQLLLAEPAAL
-230 AELGRQ
+230 AELARRLGV
-236 LEASGRLEWNWYLP
+236 AARLEWDFYLP
-250 PRRLTVPTVQTLV
+250 PGRITVPAVEALV
-263 PQIERVRL
+263 PQIDRVRL
-271 DISDPLSLLAAR
+271 DVADPTSVLAAR
-283 QASASSPLA
+283 QATASSPLA
-292 DAVARARATEV
+292 TAVARAHTTEV

-309 ETISVTGRVLALA
+309 ETISVTGRILALA

-350 RLAARTV
+350 QLAARSMA
-357 VEALLPLL
+357 EAALPLL
-365 VGGALGWL
+365 AGGALGWA

-383 PTGEPQPQAL
+383 PTGEAQPQAL
-393 AAANREVLVALAVGL
+393 AAGTREVVVVLAVGL
-408 LLLAAVTWASVQ
+408 LLLAAVTWASVR

-425 RSGRLRVLLARP
+425 RSGARFRGLLAKP
-437 LWEALLLVL
+437 LWEALVLVL

-454 QTRGAQPVQ
+454 QTRGGQPVQ
-463 AAGEPARVDRFL
+463 VPGEPARVDRLL

-498 ARRPLRAAARPRPA
+498 AEGTRPLRAGAPPRPA
-512 TFLALRRLA
+512 AFLAVRRLA

-541 GYAGILVASTRAAAL
+541 GYAGILVASTRAAAN

-565 DTSVST
+565 DTSVAT
-571 AAAAEG
+571 RAPAEG
-577 LDGGGLAATRVQ
+577 LDGGDLAATRVQ
-589 RVRGLTLAPDGVPI
+589 RVRGVTLAPDGVPV

-610 STFAAAVHWD
+610 ATFAAAVHWD
-620 AAWAGEPLGALL
+620 AAYAAEPLGVLL
-632 DRLNADQPAP
+632 RRLDADPAVA
-642 GRVPALLAGPSV
+642 GQVPMLLAGPAV
-654 SASNAVELG
+654 PAAGAVEVG
-663 TDDLPVSVV
+663 ATGLPLATV
-672 GRASAFPGMSRA
+672 GSAAVFPGMSRA

-693 DRLSLWAGSTGVR
+693 ARLSTWAR
-706 LTAGHEV
+706 HAGAPLAAEHEV
-713 WTREDPAAVVAV
+713 WTREDPAVVVTA
-725 LREAGTV
+725 LRRAGTV
-732 PEATRTAGTV
+732 PAAVRTASTV

-755 AMLQA
+755 SMLQA

-772 LVLYA
+772 LVLYV

-802 RSVAMELAAML
+802 RSVALELAAML
-813 LFSFVLGVAL
+813 LFGFVLGITLAL
-823 ALVTSLLV
+823 AASWLV

-843 GLHLVLPGA
+843 GLHLRLPGA
-852 VLGLTLLG
+852 LLGLTLLG
-860 VALAAVAGALLVQRG
+860 VAAAAVAGAVLVQRG

>member
-38 PAAGDAALQQ
+38 PAAGDAALEQ
-48 DLSQVGGVP
+48 DLSRVGGP
-57 VLSVVMYSSF
+57 ALSVVMYSSF
-67 GPNELSGLSGQ
+67 GPNELSALSGQ
-78 VERVVDGRAPRLGD
+78 VERVVSNRAPRLGD

-100 AVPVTA
+100 ALPVAA
-106 GPEGS
+106 GGS
-111 GEPQGGAPVDR
+111 S
-122 GATAPVQLAAR
+122 APVQLAAR
-133 DGFAGHIRRLAT
+133 DGFAGHIRRLAS
-145 ARGAAAS
+145 ARGTAAG
-152 DGVWVPE
+152 DGVWVAE

-164 LRLRPGQAV
+164 LELRPGQAI
-173 TVGARPRVRT
+173 TVGARPRART

-189 QDLTAGGRPLDPFWS
+189 QDLTAGDQLLDPFWS
-204 PLSGAMAVQQVDQ
+204 PLSGALSVQQVDQ
-217 PPPPLLLAEPEPL
+217 PPAPLLLAEPAPL

-236 LEASGRLEWNWYLP
+236 LEVSGRLEWNWYLP
-250 PRRLTVPTVQTLV
+250 PGRLTVPAVETLV

-271 DISDPLSLLAAR
+271 DVADPLSQFAAR
-283 QASASSPLA
+283 QATASSPLA
-292 DAVARARATEV
+292 DAVASARATEV

-309 ETISVTGRVLALA
+309 ETISVTGRALALA

-350 RLAARTV
+350 RLALRTV

-365 VGGALGWL
+365 AGGALGWL

-393 AAANREVLVALAVGL
+393 AAANLEVLAALAVGL

-425 RSGRLRVLLARP
+425 RSGRLRQLLARP

-475 VLFPLLLI
+475 VLFPMLLI

-498 ARRPLRAAARPRPA
+498 AGGARPLRAGARPRPA
-512 TFLALRRLA
+512 AFLAGRRLA
-521 AAPRLVLLLVT
+521 AAPRLVVLLVT

-541 GYAGILVASTRAAAL
+541 GYAGILVASTRSAAL

-565 DTSVST
+565 DASVST
-571 AAAAEG
+571 RAAAEG

-589 RVRGLTLAPDGVPI
+589 RLGGLTLQPDGVPV

-620 AAWAGEPLGALL
+620 AAWSGEPLGVLL
-632 DRLNADQPAP
+632 DRLDADPPAP
-642 GRVPALLAGPSV
+642 GRVPALLAGPAV
-654 SASNAVELG
+654 PAFNAVELG
-663 TDDLPVSVV
+663 TADVPVAMV
-672 GRASAFPGMSRA
+672 GRAAAFPGMSRA

-693 DRLSLWAGSTGVR
+693 ERLSRWAAALGVGRTG
-706 LTAGHEV
+706 GHEV
-713 WTREDPAAVVAV
+713 WTREDPAAVVAA

-732 PEATRTAGTV
+732 PEATRTASTV
-742 MRTPAFL
+742 MRTPTFL

-755 AMLQA
+755 GMLQA

-772 LVLYA
+772 LVLYV

-813 LFSFVLGVAL
+813 LFSFALGMAL
-823 ALVTSLLV
+823 ALVTASLV

-860 VALAAVAGALLVQRG
+860 VAVAAVAGALLVQRG

>member
-48 DLSQVGGVP
+48 DLGQIGGVP
-57 VLSVVMYSSF
+57 ALSVVMYSSF
-67 GPNELSGLSGQ
+67 GPNELAGLSGQ
-78 VERVVDGRAPRLGD
+78 VKRVVSGRAPRLGD
-92 PVRTLLGP
+92 PTRTLLGP
-100 AVPVTA
+100 PVQVAA
-106 GPEGS
+106 GNAS
-111 GEPQGGAPVDR
+111 AS
-122 GATAPVQLAAR
+122 VQLAAR
-133 DGFAGHIRRLAT
+133 DGFAGHVRRLAT
-145 ARGAAAS
+145 AEGPAATG
-152 DGVWVPE
+152 GVWVPE

-173 TVGARPRVRT
+173 AVGTAPRART
-183 RVAGIY
+183 RVAGVY
-189 QDLTAGGRPLDPFWS
+189 QDLTAGDRPLDPFWS
-204 PLSGAMAVQQVDQ
+204 PLSGALAVKRVGEE
-217 PPPPLLLAEPEPL
+217 PPPLLLAEPEPL

-236 LEASGRLEWNWYLP
+236 LEASGRLEWDWYLP
-250 PRRLTVPTVQTLV
+250 PGRLTVPAVETLV

-283 QASASSPLA
+283 QATASSPLA
-292 DAVARARATEV
+292 TAVARARTTEV

-337 EVLLLTAQGVGGA
+337 EVLLLTAQGVGGGG
-350 RLAARTV
+350 LAARSA

-365 VGGALGWL
+365 FGGALGWV
-373 LAVGLAGVLT
+373 LAAGLAGVLT

-393 AAANREVLVALAVGL
+393 AAANREVLVALALGL

-425 RSGRLRVLLARP
+425 RSGRLGALLARP
-437 LWEALLLVL
+437 LWEAVLLVL

-454 QTRGAQPVQ
+454 QTRGGQPVQ
-463 AAGEPARVDRFL
+463 ATGQPARVDRFL

-498 ARRPLRAAARPRPA
+498 ARGARPLRAGARPRPA
-512 TFLALRRLA
+512 AFLAVRRLA

-571 AAAAEG
+571 RAAAEG

-589 RVRGLTLAPDGVPI
+589 RVNGVTLAPDGVPV

-620 AAWAGEPLGALL
+620 ATWAGEPLGVLL
-632 DRLNADQPAP
+632 DRLAADPPAT
-642 GRVPALLAGPSV
+642 GRVPALLAGPAVPS
-654 SASNAVELG
+654 SNAVELG
-663 TDDLPVSVV
+663 AELLPIATV
-672 GRASAFPGMSRA
+672 GRPAVVPGMSRA

-693 DRLSLWAGSTGVR
+693 ARLSLWAGHAGVR
-706 LTAGHEV
+706 LVGGHEV
-713 WTREDPAAVVAV
+713 WAREDPAAVVAV

-802 RSVAMELAAML
+802 RSVALELAAML
-813 LFSFVLGVAL
+813 LFSFALGVAL
-823 ALVTSLLV
+823 ALVTSSLV

-843 GLHLVLPGA
+843 GLQLRLPGA

-860 VALAAVAGALLVQRG
+860 VAVAVLAGALLVQRG

>member
-16 ALAIAGAALVLA
+16 ALAVAGAALVLA

-48 DLSQVGGVP
+48 DLGQIGGVP
-57 VLSVVMYSSF
+57 ALSVVMFSPI
-67 GPNELSGLSGQ
+67 GPNELAALSRQ
-78 VERVVDGRAPRLGD
+78 VEGVVAGRVPRLGE
-92 PVRTLLGP
+92 PVRTVLGP
-100 AVPVTA
+100 PVQVA
-106 GPEGS
+106 PAEGS
-111 GEPQGGAPVDR
+111 GEPQGGAPVER
-122 GATAPVQLAAR
+122 VAPVQLAAR
-133 DGFAGHIRRLAT
+133 DGFAGHVRRLAT
-145 ARGAAAS
+145 APGTAAA
-152 DGVWVPE
+152 DGVWLPE
-159 SVATA
+159 SLATA
-164 LRLRPGQAV
+164 V
-173 TVGARPRVRT
+173 
-183 RVAGIY
+183 
-189 QDLTAGGRPLDPFWS
+189 
-204 PLSGAMAVQQVDQ
+204 
-217 PPPPLLLAEPEPL
+217 
-230 AELGRQ
+230 
-236 LEASGRLEWNWYLP
+236 
-250 PRRLTVPTVQTLV
+250 
-263 PQIERVRL
+263 
-271 DISDPLSLLAAR
+271 
-283 QASASSPLA
+283 ASAH
-292 DAVARARATEV
+292 ATEV

-309 ETISVTGRVLALA
+309 ETISVTGRILALA

-350 RLAARTV
+350 QLAARSV
-357 VEALLPLL
+357 VEAALPLL
-365 VGGALGWL
+365 AGGALGWM
-373 LAVGLAGVLT
+373 LAVGLAAVLT

-425 RSGRLRVLLARP
+425 RSRAGLRELLAKP
-437 LWEALLLVL
+437 LWEVLLLVL

-454 QTRGAQPVQ
+454 QTRGSQPVQ
-463 AAGEPARVDRFL
+463 AGGQPARVDRFL

-498 ARRPLRAAARPRPA
+498 AGGTRPLRGGGRPRPA
-512 TFLALRRLA
+512 VFLAVRRLA

-541 GYAGILVASTRAAAL
+541 GYAGILVASTRAAAH
-556 DKARVLVGS
+556 DKARILVGS
-565 DTSVST
+565 DASVT
-571 AAAAEG
+571 TRAPAKG
-577 LDGGGLAATRVQ
+577 LDGSGLAATRVQ
-589 RVRGLTLAPDGVPI
+589 RVSGATLAPDSVPV

-610 STFAAAVHWD
+610 ATFAAAVHWSSTY
-620 AAWAGEPLGALL
+620 AGEPLGVLL
-632 DRLNADQPAP
+632 DRLDADPAVV
-642 GRVPALLAGPSV
+642 GRVPALLAGPAV
-654 SASNAVELG
+654 PTSNAIEVG
-663 TDDLPVSVV
+663 GADLPIAIV
-672 GRASAFPGMSRA
+672 GSASAFPGMSRA

-693 DRLSLWAGSTGVR
+693 ARLSVWAGNARTP
-706 LTAGHEV
+706 LAAEHEV
-713 WTREDPAAVVAV
+713 WTREDPAAIVAV

-732 PEATRTAGTV
+732 PEATRTASTV

-760 LGALAGLVALVG
+760 LGALAGLVALIG

-791 RRMGLS
+791 RRMGLA

-802 RSVAMELAAML
+802 RSVALELAAML
-813 LFSFVLGVAL
+813 LFGFALGTTL
-823 ALVTSLLV
+823 ALVTSSLV
-831 YRRLDPMPELPP
+831 YRRLDPMPEIPP
-843 GLHLVLPGA
+843 GLHLRLPGA

-860 VALAAVAGALLVQRG
+860 VAVAALAGALLVQRG

>member
-1 MLLKTPFRLIHFPGV
+1 V
-16 ALAIAGAALVLA
+16 ALAIAGAALVLV

-48 DLSQVGGVP
+48 DLGQIGGVP
-57 VLSVVMYSSF
+57 ALSVVMFSSL
-67 GPNELSGLSGQ
+67 GPNELEGLSGQ
-78 VERVVDGRAPRLGD
+78 VERVVAGRAPRLGE

-100 AVPVTA
+100 PVPVA
-106 GPEGS
+106 AEGPEGS
-111 GEPQGGAPVDR
+111 GEPQGGAPVNR
-122 GATAPVQLAAR
+122 AAQVQLAAR
-133 DGFAGHIRRLAT
+133 DGFAGHVRRLAT
-145 ARGAAAS
+145 AQGTAAA
-152 DGVWVPE
+152 DGVWVPR

-164 LRLRPGQAV
+164 LRLRPGQVVVIGTA
-173 TVGARPRVRT
+173 PLVRA

-189 QDLTAGGRPLDPFWS
+189 QDLTDGDRPLDPFWS
-204 PLSGAMAVQQVDQ
+204 PLSGAMAVQQADQ

-236 LEASGRLEWNWYLP
+236 LAVSARLEWDFYLP
-250 PRRLTVPTVQTLV
+250 PGRLTVPAVETLV
-263 PQIERVRL
+263 PQIDRVRL

-283 QASASSPLA
+283 QATASSPLA
-292 DAVARARATEV
+292 TAVASAHTTEL

-309 ETISVTGRVLALA
+309 EAISVTGRILALA

-350 RLAARTV
+350 QLAARSV
-357 VEALLPLL
+357 MEAVLPLL
-365 VGGALGWL
+365 AGGALGWA

-383 PTGEPQPQAL
+383 PTSEPQPQAL
-393 AAANREVLVALAVGL
+393 AAANREVVVVLAVGL
-408 LLLAAVTWASVQ
+408 LLLAAVTWASVR

-425 RSGRLRVLLARP
+425 RSRAAFRELLAKP
-437 LWEALLLVL
+437 LWEALVLVL

-454 QTRGAQPVQ
+454 QTRGGRPVQ
-463 AAGEPARVDRFL
+463 VAGQPAQVDRFL

-498 ARRPLRAAARPRPA
+498 ANGTRPIRAGARPRPA
-512 TFLALRRLA
+512 AFLAVRRLA

-532 GSALAIGIL
+532 GSALAFGIL

-571 AAAAEG
+571 RAAAEG

-589 RVRGLTLAPDGVPI
+589 RVSGVTLAPYGVTV
-603 DLLAVDP
+603 DLVAVDP

-620 AAWAGEPLGALL
+620 ATYAGEPLGVLL
-632 DRLNADQPAP
+632 DRLAADPAAA
-642 GRVPALLAGPSV
+642 GRLPALLAGPAV
-654 SASNAVELG
+654 PTSNAIEVGATELALAI
-663 TDDLPVSVV
+663 T
-672 GRASAFPGMSRA
+672 GRAAVFPGMSRA

-693 DRLSLWAGSTGVR
+693 ARLAARAR
-706 LTAGHEV
+706 LPAEHEV

-732 PEATRTAGTV
+732 PEAVRTATTV

-755 AMLQA
+755 SMLQA
-760 LGALAGLVALVG
+760 LGALAGLVALIG
-772 LVLYA
+772 LVLYV

-802 RSVAMELAAML
+802 RSVALELAAML
-813 LFSFVLGVAL
+813 LFGFALGVTL
-823 ALVTSLLV
+823 ALVTSSLV
-831 YRRLDPMPELPP
+831 YRRLDPMPEIPP
-843 GLHLVLPGA
+843 GLHLRLPGA
-852 VLGLTLLG
+852 VLGLTLVG
-860 VALAAVAGALLVQRG
+860 TAVAALAGALLVQRG

-880 VAEVM
+880 IAEVM

>member
-48 DLSQVGGVP
+48 DLGQIGGVP

-67 GPNELSGLSGQ
+67 GPNELAGLSGQ
-78 VERVVDGRAPRLGD
+78 VERVVDNRAPRLGD

-100 AVPVTA
+100 PLPLSV
-106 GPEGS
+106 GGS
-111 GEPQGGAPVDR
+111 A
-122 GATAPVQLAAR
+122 APVQLAAR

-145 ARGAAAS
+145 ARGTAAT
-152 DGVWVPE
+152 DGVWVAE

-164 LRLRPGQAV
+164 LKLRPGQAV
-173 TVGARPRVRT
+173 AVGAAPRVRT

-189 QDLTAGGRPLDPFWS
+189 QDLTAGDRPLDPFWS
-204 PLSGAMAVQQVDQ
+204 PLSGAMAVQLIDQ
-217 PPPPLLLAEPEPL
+217 PPAPLLLAEPEPL

-250 PRRLTVPTVQTLV
+250 PGRLTVPAVVTLV

-271 DISDPLSLLAAR
+271 DVSDPLSLFAAR
-283 QASASSPLA
+283 GATASSPLA

-365 VGGALGWL
+365 AGGALGWL

-393 AAANREVLVALAVGL
+393 AAANLEVLVALAVGL
-408 LLLAAVTWASVQ
+408 LLLAAVTWASVH

-425 RSGRLRVLLARP
+425 RSGRLRQLLARP

-454 QTRGAQPVQ
+454 QTRGVQPVQ
-463 AAGEPARVDRFL
+463 AAGEPTRVDRFL

-493 AGRLL
+493 ASRLL
-498 ARRPLRAAARPRPA
+498 ASGTRPLRAGARPRPA
-512 TFLALRRLA
+512 AFLARRRLA

-565 DTSVST
+565 DASVST
-571 AAAAEG
+571 SAAAEG

-589 RVRGLTLAPDGVPI
+589 RVGGLTLAPDGVPV

-632 DRLNADQPAP
+632 DRLDADPPAP

-654 SASNAVELG
+654 PASNALELG
-663 TDDLPVSVV
+663 VEDLPVATV
-672 GRASAFPGMSRA
+672 GSATAFPGMSRA

-693 DRLSLWAGSTGVR
+693 ERLSLWAGTAGVR
-706 LTAGHEV
+706 LATGHEV
-713 WTREDPAAVVAV
+713 WSREDPAAVVAV

-732 PEATRTAGTV
+732 PEATRTAATV

-755 AMLQA
+755 GMLQA
-760 LGALAGLVALVG
+760 LGTLAGLVALVG
-772 LVLYA
+772 LVLYV

-791 RRMGLS
+791 RRMGLT

-802 RSVAMELAAML
+802 RSVALELAAML
-813 LFSFVLGVAL
+813 LFSFALGVAL
-823 ALVTSLLV
+823 ALVTSSLV

-852 VLGLTLLG
+852 ALGLTLLG
-860 VALAAVAGALLVQRG
+860 VTVAAVAGALLVQRG

>member
-1 MLLKTPFRLIHFPGV
+1 MLFKTPFRLIHFPGV

-48 DLSQVGGVP
+48 QLGQIGGVP
-57 VLSVVMYSSF
+57 ALSVVMFSPI
-67 GPNELSGLSGQ
+67 GPNELAGLSGQ
-78 VERVVDGRAPRLGD
+78 VERVVAARAPRLGE
-92 PVRTLLGP
+92 PTRTVLGP
-100 AVPVTA
+100 PAAVTA
-106 GPEGS
+106 H
-111 GEPQGGAPVDR
+111 GE
-122 GATAPVQLAAR
+122 TASVQLAAR
-133 DGFAGHIRRLAT
+133 DGFARYVRRVAT
-145 ARGAAAS
+145 APGTAAAG
-152 DGVWVPE
+152 GVWLPE

-164 LRLRPGQAV
+164 LRVRPGQAV
-173 TVGARPRVRT
+173 TIGAAPWVRT
-183 RVAGIY
+183 RVAGVY
-189 QDLTAGGRPLDPFWS
+189 QDLTGGDRPLDPFWS
-204 PLSGAMAVQQVDQ
+204 PLSGALAVKKVGEE
-217 PPPPLLLAEPEPL
+217 PPQLLLAEPPRL
-230 AELGRQ
+230 AELGRR
-236 LEASGRLEWNWYLP
+236 LGAAARLEWNYYLP
-250 PRRLTVPTVQTLV
+250 PGRLTVPAVESLV

-271 DISDPLSLLAAR
+271 DVSDPVSLLAAR

-292 DAVARARATEV
+292 TAVASAQATEL
-303 ALTGPV
+303 ALTAPV
-309 ETISVTGRVLALA
+309 ETISVTGRSLALA

-350 RLAARTV
+350 RLAGRSM
-357 VEALLPLL
+357 VEAALPLL
-365 VGGALGWL
+365 AGGALGWL
-373 LAVGLAGVLT
+373 LAVALAGVLT

-393 AAANREVLVALAVGL
+393 AAANREVAVALAVGL

-425 RSGRLRVLLARP
+425 RSRTAFRQLLAKP
-437 LWEALLLVL
+437 LWEAVVLVL

-454 QTRGAQPVQ
+454 QTRGSQPVQ
-463 AAGEPARVDRFL
+463 AGGQPAQVDRFL

-498 ARRPLRAAARPRPA
+498 AGGTRPLRAGARPRPA
-512 TFLALRRLA
+512 AFLAVRRLA

-532 GSALAIGIL
+532 GSALAIGVL
-541 GYAGILVASTRAAAL
+541 GYAGILVASTRGAAH

-571 AAAAEG
+571 PVTAKG
-577 LDGGGLAATRVQ
+577 LAGSGLAATRVQ
-589 RVRGLTLAPDGVPI
+589 RLSGVTLAPDGIPV

-610 STFAAAVHWD
+610 ATFAGAVHWD
-620 AAWAGEPLGALL
+620 ASWADRPLGALL
-632 DRLNADQPAP
+632 ERLGADAAGA
-642 GRVPALLAGPSV
+642 GRLPALLAGP
-654 SASNAVELG
+654 AAPDSNAVEVG
-663 TDDLPVSVV
+663 PASLPLTIV
-672 GRASAFPGMSRA
+672 GHTTAFPGMSRA
-684 DRPLLVVSA
+684 DRRLLVVSTA
-693 DRLSLWAGSTGVR
+693 SLATAVGRARTGP
-706 LTAGHEV
+706 LGAQDEV
-713 WTREDPAAVVAV
+713 WTREDPAAVLAV

-732 PEATRTAGTV
+732 PGTVRTAGTV

-755 AMLQA
+755 SMLQA
-760 LGALAGLVALVG
+760 LGILAGLVALIG
-772 LVLYA
+772 LVLYV

-791 RRMGLS
+791 RRMGLT

-802 RSVAMELAAML
+802 GSVALELAAML
-813 LFSFVLGVAL
+813 LFSFALGTVLAV
-823 ALVTSLLV
+823 VTSSLV
-831 YRRLDPMPELPP
+831 YRRLDPMPDIPP
-843 GLHLVLPGA
+843 ALQLRLPGA
-852 VLGLTLLG
+852 VLGLTLAG
-860 VALAAVAGALLVQRG
+860 VGLAALAGALLVQRG